1 MKEEKAMKESRT
13 QKAKRNILFELM
25 NAVVKNVLPF
35 VTRTVMIY
43 VLGKMY
49 LGLSSLFT
57 SILQVLSLAEL
68 GFGSAVVYSMYK
80 PLAEEDHA
88 AVNALLNL
96 YRKIYRVIGL
106 CILALGLAVMPFLRR
121 LISGEIPAGINLY
134 LLYGVSLADT
144 VISYFLF
151 AYKKS
156 LLQANQRSDIISKIN
171 MVLNA
176 AGSFLRIGIL
186 LIARNYYLYCLVAP
200 CVTIGQNLLA
210 DAAVRRMYPQYSCE
224 GDVPAEQVDKIRKN
238 VTGLVT
244 YKIGGVFR
252 NSFDSIVLS
261 SFLGLGVLG
270 CYNNYYYIINTI
282 INLMQTVTN
291 SMIASIGNKLVLAT
305 KAENHADFQKFQ
317 LGYMWINA
325 WCTVCLYCLY
335 QPFMRLWVGEDMMF
349 SDSVMIVF
357 CVYFFVRLMNLL
369 CYAYRQAAGLWWE
382 DRYRPLVE
390 AFSNLLLNVIL
401 VRYIG
406 VLGVLLSTVLTLIP
420 FNTIWGSY
428 VLYSKFFTEEKY
440 SKYLLRLCYYAAAAL
455 IGCVATGYCCQMLP
469 VESLVGVLIARG
481 CVCVVVPNI
490 LFLLLFR
497 PLPEFAACVQFGKK
511 LLLRR

>member
-1 MKEEKAMKESRT
+1 MKESRT
-13 QKAKRNILFELM
+13 QKARRNIIFELM
-25 NAVVKNVLPF
+25 NAVVKNALPF

-49 LGLSSLFT
+49 LGLNSLFT

-68 GFGSAVVYSMYK
+68 GFGSAVVYSLYR
-80 PLAEEDHA
+80 PLAEGDHA

-96 YRKIYRVIGL
+96 YRRIYRGIGL
-106 CILALGLAVMPFLRR
+106 CMLALGLAIMPFLRK

-134 LLYGVSLADT
+134 LLYGISLADT
-144 VISYFLF
+144 VLSYFLF

-156 LLQANQRSDIISKIN
+156 LLQANQRSDMISKIN
-171 MVLNA
+171 MGLSA

-186 LIARNYYLYCLVAP
+186 LIVRNYYLYCLVAP
-200 CVTIGQNLLA
+200 CVTVAQNLLA
-210 DAAVRRMYPQYSCE
+210 DVAVRRMYPQYRCE
-224 GDVPAEQVDKIRKN
+224 GEVPAEQMDAIRRN

-261 SFLGLGVLG
+261 LFMGLGVLG
-270 CYNNYYYIINTI
+270 CYNNYYCIINTI

-305 KAENHADFQKFQ
+305 RAENHADFQKFQ
-317 LGYMWINA
+317 MGYMWISA

-335 QPFMRLWVGEDMMF
+335 QPFMRIWVGADMMF
-349 SDSVMIVF
+349 PDTVMIVF

-382 DRYRPLVE
+382 DRHRPLVE

-401 VRYIG
+401 VRCIG
-406 VLGVLLSTVLTLIP
+406 VQGVLLSTVLTMIP

-440 SKYLLRLCYYAAAAL
+440 SKYLLRLCYYAAAAF
-455 IGCVATGYCCQMLP
+455 IGCAAAGCCYSLLP
-469 VESLVGVLIARG
+469 VQNFAGVLIARG
-481 CVCVVVPNI
+481 CVCTVVPNL
-490 LFLLLFR
+490 LFFVLFR
-497 PLPEFAACVQFGKK
+497 PLPEFEACMQFAKK
-511 LLLRR
+511 LLLQS